1 MWPLKI
7 RVLLSRFLERR
18 CKCAHENLKKTG
30 SIEYISKRGYSH
42 SISRLSVEPAAFGTW
57 MKITASEAQ
66 SAWVM
71 AGLLLGG
78 GLCGVAPTHTPRAV
92 MIFIAR
98 AVFTFR
104 YQFLLVRVVTE
115 SPSFL
120 PSPGYGSGRLHAQ
133 TVTVPQFP
141 IFTLCMNHVEHGH
154 LDRAHSLTV
163 MGQTGE
169 TLKAVMGAITVLL
182 YKIIGH
188 HAGVFPA
195 ACELTILNA
204 KPCWVFA

>member
-71 AGLLLGG
+71 AGVFFRGG
-78 GLCGVAPTHTPRAV
+78 FCGGVPAPNPPAGMV
-92 MIFIAR
+92 FFAR
-98 AVFTFR
+98 AGFPLPYQVFF
-104 YQFLLVRVVTE
+104 FCLGTE
-115 SPSFL
+115 SPSLL
-120 PSPGYGSGRLHAQ
+120 PNPGSGRGRL
-133 TVTVPQFP
+133 
-141 IFTLCMNHVEHGH
+141 
-154 LDRAHSLTV
+154 
-163 MGQTGE
+163 
-169 TLKAVMGAITVLL
+169 
-182 YKIIGH
+182 
-188 HAGVFPA
+188 
-195 ACELTILNA
+195 
-204 KPCWVFA
+204 

>member
-71 AGLLLGG
+71 AGLFLRR
-78 GLCGVAPTHTPRAV
+78 GLWGVAPAPTPRRG
-92 MIFIAR
+92 MIFIAP
-98 AVFTFR
+98 A
-104 YQFLLVRVVTE
+104 
-115 SPSFL
+115 
-120 PSPGYGSGRLHAQ
+120 G
-133 TVTVPQFP
+133 
-141 IFTLCMNHVEHGH
+141 FTL
-154 LDRAHSLTV
+154 R
-163 MGQTGE
+163 
-169 TLKAVMGAITVLL
+169 
-182 YKIIGH
+182 Y
-188 HAGVFPA
+188 
-195 ACELTILNA
+195 
-204 KPCWVFA
+204 

>member
-18 CKCAHENLKKTG
+18 CKCAHDHLKKTG

-57 MKITASEAQ
+57 RKITASEAQ

-78 GLCGVAPTHTPRAV
+78 GLGGGVPTATLFAGI
-92 MIFIAR
+92 MFIAR

-104 YQFLLVRVVTE
+104 YQ
-115 SPSFL
+115 
-120 PSPGYGSGRLHAQ
+120 
-133 TVTVPQFP
+133 
-141 IFTLCMNHVEHGH
+141 
-154 LDRAHSLTV
+154 
-163 MGQTGE
+163 
-169 TLKAVMGAITVLL
+169 
-182 YKIIGH
+182 
-188 HAGVFPA
+188 
-195 ACELTILNA
+195 
-204 KPCWVFA
+204 

>member
-71 AGLLLGG
+71 AGPFIRGG
-78 GLCGVAPTHTPRAV
+78 FGRAV
-92 MIFIAR
+92 PPATPHRDNILR
-98 AVFTFR
+98 T
-104 YQFLLVRVVTE
+104 LRVDTAAYHCA
-115 SPSFL
+115 S
-120 PSPGYGSGRLHAQ
+120 LH
-133 TVTVPQFP
+133 
-141 IFTLCMNHVEHGH
+141 
-154 LDRAHSLTV
+154 D
-163 MGQTGE
+163 
-169 TLKAVMGAITVLL
+169 
-182 YKIIGH
+182 
-188 HAGVFPA
+188 
-195 ACELTILNA
+195 
-204 KPCWVFA
+204 